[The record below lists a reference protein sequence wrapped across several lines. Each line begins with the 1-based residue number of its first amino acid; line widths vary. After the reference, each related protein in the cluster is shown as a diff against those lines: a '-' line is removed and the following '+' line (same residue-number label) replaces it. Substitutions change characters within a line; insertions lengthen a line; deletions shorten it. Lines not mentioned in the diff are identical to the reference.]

1 MPKVEDQIFE
11 IFNKLQESPKT
22 NINKAGRGGGEINEV
37 TVREIIKEQFN
48 EALEKQIVPKL
59 EEVLKGMLSQ
69 VKTPI
74 A

>member
-1 MPKVEDQIFE
+1 MPRIEDQIFG

-22 NINKAGRGGGEINEV
+22 NANKAGKGGSEINES

-59 EEVLKGMLSQ
+59 EEVLKNMLSQ